1 MTAWNHYKN
10 SESKNSLLKAVLRAY
25 KREYAITTSFAMFVC
40 CLQIVSPFVLKE
52 LIDYINDRREST
64 FEGIMLVVLLL
75 LSQALVY
82 IISEHLTFYSRMTGV
97 QTTNAMVAIIYDKM
111 FKISKATNKKYA
123 QGQLVNFIQVD
134 AVKMQFLAS

>member
-1 MTAWNHYKN
+1 MTAWNYYKN
-10 SESKNSLLKAVLRAY
+10 SNSKNSLLKAVLRAY
-25 KREYAITTSFAMFVC
+25 KREYTITTSFAMFVC

-82 IISEHLTFYSRMTGV
+82 IISEHLTYYSRMTGV